1 MIEALEELRQ
11 FVIANELPRTD
22 LALFGVRCPYCGKS
36 DRIRKLEA
44 PDDLKTYI
52 QAQDWIVYQ
61 NLWENVR
68 QPGGWPGVCRFCQNI
83 LHLTDSGQAVAIGE

>member
-1 MIEALEELRQ
+1 MIQVLEELRQ

-22 LALFGVRCPYCGKS
+22 MALFGMRCPYCGKS

-44 PDDLKTYI
+44 PDDLKGYI

-68 QPGGWPGVCRFCQNI
+68 RPDGWPGVCRFCQNI
-83 LHLTDSGQAVAIGE
+83 LNLTDSGRATAIAE